1 MSLRFRPWLRGI
13 CTILGMLQI
22 VAVLCAFERPALA
35 YVDPGSGYVFLQIVG
50 SMCAGAIFYLR
61 HRLRRMLGLAT
72 DVTSEPGSD
81 PSSQE

>member
-35 YVDPGSGYVFLQIVG
+35 YVDPGSGYVFLQIIG

-61 HRLRRMLGLAT
+61 HRMRRMFGLANN
-72 DVTSEPGSD
+72 VTSEPGID